1 MFFTLRH
8 FLRTVNW
15 KVLWET
21 KTVVL
26 WSYLQKNFAFCP
38 FQSLTASLLIYFH
51 CSGISFTCNLLH
63 FFCFTEDNGVSKWQT
78 TPLHIEKH
86 MESARYM
93 WRIMLESRA
102 DVRNVKPL
110 KIWWDRKR
118 VDTERGEKECSAYRM
133 AITSDTLWISPGWA
147 GPLPRGR
154 HKMSLSMSHSEP
166 LNLKERERERER
178 ESMHLQWAERKLMDG
193 GLKVRRLHL
202 EKGRTEKER
211 KWDKKWAR
219 CCPVCLVSYSCIAH
233 SFLARPKWSEAMQ

>member
-26 WSYLQKNFAFCP
+26 WSCLQKTFAFCP

-178 ESMHLQWAERKLMDG
+178 ACIYSGLRENWWTAVWKWEGFIWKKEGQRKRG
-193 GLKVRRLHL
+193 NEIKNGL
-202 EKGRTEKER
+202 GA
-211 KWDKKWAR
+211 AR
-219 CCPVCLVSYSCIAH
+219 YVWFHIPA
-233 SFLARPKWSEAMQ
+233 